1 MQRYRKVATEKL
13 LQESRE
19 RRQFSP
25 TNSEWQEMSKDQE
38 SLMALGIEIDAEL
51 LDRLKTLS
59 SGSIFGGLG
68 GAAAVV
74 AERQRG
80 VSSPSL
86 FFSSPGR
93 HSELSELSSAPS
105 PVSRPLFSHS
115 LMSCSDLENMEVEHE
130 FLSRQADCLLRELSH
145 LESQT
150 FRSMPQLKPKIER
163 IISTLGERFHRN
175 PERFCALVSKCCQ
188 GHRYLRS
195 VEFQRAMRVI
205 LKPDS
210 TRTAHG
216 MEEVLSALF
225 VYISDTLPF
234 EGHIGH
240 PVVDMWKLL
249 HVLSNS
255 SVNGRRSFE
264 RNILT
269 RTAVINEFWH
279 REVDGKQSV
288 FERIPAS
295 KPSLSPNSSR
305 VRRSQQEFSSVA
317 QALSSP
323 TLSVYESPRRAG
335 APESAM
341 KALLTD

>member
-1 MQRYRKVATEKL
+1 MQRYRKKATQKL

-19 RRQFSP
+19 RQPSSP
-25 TNSEWQEMSKDQE
+25 TPTQWLESPKDQE

-86 FFSSPGR
+86 FFSSPVR

-105 PVSRPLFSHS
+105 PISRPLFSQS

-130 FLSRQADCLLRELSH
+130 SLSRQADCLLRELSH

-150 FRSMPQLKPKIER
+150 FRSMPQLRPRIQV
-163 IISTLGERFHRN
+163 IISMLGERFHRN
-175 PERFCALVSKCCQ
+175 PDRFCALVSKCCQ
-188 GHRYLRS
+188 GQRYLRS
-195 VEFQRAMRVI
+195 LEFERAMRVI

-210 TRTAHG
+210 TRAANG
-216 MEEVLSALF
+216 MEEVLAALF
-225 VYISDTLPF
+225 AYISDRLPF
-234 EGHIGH
+234 EGHIGY
-240 PVVDMWKLL
+240 PVVDVWKFL

-279 REVDGKQSV
+279 REVTHGKQSV
-288 FERIPAS
+288 FESIPAS
-295 KPSLSPNSSR
+295 KPSPSLKSR
-305 VRRSQQEFSSVA
+305 VRPSQQEFSSVA

-323 TLSVYESPRRAG
+323 
-335 APESAM
+335 
-341 KALLTD
+341 AL